1 MTIWEKA
8 ILNMQKGA
16 QKIFTSA
23 TVLSARVKSE
33 IVLARLRIRLDEVQS
48 RIDEQHR
55 AIGRTLVDLKNGS
68 ALPRTTELLMGNEK
82 ITAALEELEKRNK
95 DKEDLLADMA
105 AERSAAAPAEKNG
118 VAGS

>member
-16 QKIFTSA
+16 QKILTSA

-55 AIGRTLVDLKNGS
+55 VIGRTLIDLKGRS
-68 ALPRTTELLMGNEK
+68 ALPRTTELLMGNEE
-82 ITAALEELEKRNK
+82 ITAALAELETRKKEK
-95 DKEDLLADMA
+95 DDVLADMA
-105 AERSAAAPAEKNG
+105 AERSAVTPPEKSG